1 MTGMLSL
8 AGESRGVAGNYG
20 FSILL
25 SAVVDRNKRI
35 AMNDNITVRTRDWIR
50 ITSLVHIVA
59 LLWSSR
65 VAQSIEPQIVVEG
78 GENVLGTTAF
88 SPDGEKLLTRWG
100 SAVRVWFLEEGTYRE
115 YTGIATA
122 KAWSADSTSIIRGF
136 DIGAVSIIDITT
148 DTPNSRD
155 YVIPFSDG
163 RLDRRVTS
171 VALSPD
177 MGRIAAYSGSLYL
190 LDARSGELIDRFT
203 GGINLSFLPDGIRIF
218 YESVTGVH
226 VIDTITKQL
235 TLSTGAASGSV
246 TPEGN
251 LLVTYA
257 GQTVEQ
263 RTALLNPVTGEEVVA
278 YPSTEGKR
286 GFSAAPY
293 ENKLVRLEQD
303 GNAVKVERWN
313 RDGVIEDE
321 AILTYDYPT
330 PVRFTALSPDSR
342 QMVTVTTDGI
352 YLWNINQIATP
363 VRDARVYG
371 PE

>member
-1 MTGMLSL
+1 MNFADHEVRLRAPHPSQTACVL
-8 AGESRGVAGNYG
+8 
-20 FSILL
+20 ILL
-25 SAVVDRNKRI
+25 CIWLPGHAQVLPDRGIDAATASSPSDLAPRV
-35 AMNDNITVRTRDWIR
+35 IT
-50 ITSLVHIVA
+50 
-59 LLWSSR
+59 
-65 VAQSIEPQIVVEG
+65 EG
-78 GENVLGTTAF
+78 GDRLLYPALF
-88 SPDGEKLLTRWG
+88 SPDGEKLL
-100 SAVRVWFLEEGTYRE
+100 VRSSSSLRVFFLENGRSLD
-115 YTGIATA
+115 YTVWPTAIA
-122 KAWSADSTSIIRGF
+122 WGPDSNRFIAGFEIGVASTF
-136 DIGAVSIIDITT
+136 DINAFPSMVQAYLIPY
-148 DTPNSRD
+148 PN
-155 YVIPFSDG
+155 PAA
-163 RLDRRVTS
+163 RRVVDS

-177 MGRIAAYSGSLYL
+177 MGRIAANSGSMYL
-190 LDARSGELIDRFT
+190 LNALDGELIDKFA
-203 GGINLSFLPDGIRIF
+203 GGNNLSFLPDGIRIF
-218 YESVTGVH
+218 HQFGTDIGVVDTVT
-226 VIDTITKQL
+226 KEL
-235 TLSTGAASGSV
+235 TLSIKHASGSV
-246 TPEGN
+246 TPDGS

-257 GQTVEQ
+257 GQTEGQ